1 MGGAPGNDSNELST
15 GSTEPQ
21 RTVAPNGPLSGE
33 AKKEMASQSASPS
46 TMSPPAVEQQ
56 KILSHIGNLSEPEK
70 TAVVT
75 AAAQQLPD
83 QAKRAVAGTLQ
94 PSAPAA
100 DLIWKVIVFAF
111 AISFGVSIL
120 GLIGV
125 VLLSIFYSVEQ
136 ANVQVLLTIVTTVG
150 GILAGFIS
158 GRASTSANQ

>member
-1 MGGAPGNDSNELST
+1 MGGAPGNDSKELST
-15 GSTEPQ
+15 ASTEPPP
-21 RTVAPNGPLSGE
+21 TVAPNGP
-33 AKKEMASQSASPS
+33 ASPS

-125 VLLSIFYSVEQ
+125 VLLSIFHSVEQ

-158 GRASTSANQ
+158 GRASTSAN

>member
-1 MGGAPGNDSNELST
+1 MGGAIPNNGKEPPISVKETQPSVVANDLPPDEAKEETASQPGIS
-15 GSTEPQ
+15 
-21 RTVAPNGPLSGE
+21 LSG
-33 AKKEMASQSASPS
+33 M
-46 TMSPPAVEQQ
+46 EQQ
-56 KILSHIGNLSEPEK
+56 KILSHIGNLSDNAK

-83 QAKRAVAGTLQ
+83 QARKAVAGSLQ

-120 GLIGV
+120 GLIGI
-125 VLLSIFYSVEQ
+125 VLLSVFQPVEQ
-136 ANVQVLLTIVTTVG
+136 ANIQVLLTIVTTVG

-158 GRASTSANQ
+158 GRASASDSST

>member
-1 MGGAPGNDSNELST
+1 MGGAIPNNGKKEPPISVKETQPSVVTNDLL
-15 GSTEPQ
+15 P
-21 RTVAPNGPLSGE
+21 PDE
-33 AKKEMASQSASPS
+33 AKKEIASQAGPS
-46 TMSPPAVEQQ
+46 LSGMEQQ
-56 KILSHIGNLSEPEK
+56 KILNHIENLSDNAK

-83 QAKRAVAGTLQ
+83 QARRAVAGSLQ

-120 GLIGV
+120 GLIGIV
-125 VLLSIFYSVEQ
+125 FLSVSYTVEQ
-136 ANVQVLLTIVTTVG
+136 ANIQVLLTIVTTVG

-158 GRASTSANQ
+158 GRASASDTST

>member
-1 MGGAPGNDSNELST
+1 MGGAPENNTKEPSISV
-15 GSTEPQ
+15 TEPQ
-21 RTVAPNGPLSGE
+21 PNIAPNDYPSGE
-33 AKKEMASQSASPS
+33 VKKEMASPTASLS

-56 KILSHIGNLSEPEK
+56 KILSHIGNLSETEK

-75 AAAQQLPD
+75 AAAQQLPYE
-83 QAKRAVAGTLQ
+83 AKRAVAGSLQ

-125 VLLSIFYSVEQ
+125 VLLSIFHNVEQ

-158 GRASTSANQ
+158 GRASTSAN

>member
-1 MGGAPGNDSNELST
+1 MGGAPENNTKEPTISV
-15 GSTEPQ
+15 TEPQ
-21 RTVAPNGPLSGE
+21 PNIAPNVHPSGE
-33 AKKEMASQSASPS
+33 VKKEMASPTASLS

-70 TAVVT
+70 TAFVT

-83 QAKRAVAGTLQ
+83 QAKRAVAGSLQ

-158 GRASTSANQ
+158 GRASTSANY